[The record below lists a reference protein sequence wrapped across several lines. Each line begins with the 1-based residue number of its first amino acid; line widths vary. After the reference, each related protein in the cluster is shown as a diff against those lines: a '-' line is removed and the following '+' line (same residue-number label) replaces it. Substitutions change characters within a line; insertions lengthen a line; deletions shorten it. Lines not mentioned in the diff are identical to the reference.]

1 MKKEY
6 KQEDAFL
13 KEYPNVSNQ
22 LLKEADV
29 EYQWYYLLEHNRRD
43 DAVELFRQHP
53 DDLRDDYSDLL
64 LEEKKYE
71 EAIAVLDDGIQTHE
85 DDELNC
91 CGWMV
96 DKEIEIL
103 EYIEDKKYVVE
114 KLQWLF
120 IHSDSPVSCYE
131 KLKPL
136 IPKKEWE
143 RLLRELIT
151 KTKWNGEESLVLAP
165 IYIKEGWHDDL
176 YLALYEANSVLAG
189 TDSLSFIY
197 GFDFISTFK
206 HYAKYLSSKQ
216 RKSIV
221 RKVETELQEYAVTA
235 RRMPQTAFL
244 YENVCNLSST
254 CKEGKIAADTLVAE
268 FCKKYK
274 RRKVL
279 MEIFSRYNEI

>member
-22 LLKEADV
+22 LLKDTDV

-103 EYIEDKKYVVE
+103 EYIEDKMMQIE
-114 KLQWLF
+114 KSNALF
-120 IHSDSPVSCYE
+120 
-131 KLKPL
+131 
-136 IPKKEWE
+136 
-143 RLLRELIT
+143 T
-151 KTKWNGEESLVLAP
+151 K
-165 IYIKEGWHDDL
+165 
-176 YLALYEANSVLAG
+176 
-189 TDSLSFIY
+189 
-197 GFDFISTFK
+197 
-206 HYAKYLSSKQ
+206 
-216 RKSIV
+216 
-221 RKVETELQEYAVTA
+221 
-235 RRMPQTAFL
+235 
-244 YENVCNLSST
+244 
-254 CKEGKIAADTLVAE
+254 
-268 FCKKYK
+268 
-274 RRKVL
+274 
-279 MEIFSRYNEI
+279 